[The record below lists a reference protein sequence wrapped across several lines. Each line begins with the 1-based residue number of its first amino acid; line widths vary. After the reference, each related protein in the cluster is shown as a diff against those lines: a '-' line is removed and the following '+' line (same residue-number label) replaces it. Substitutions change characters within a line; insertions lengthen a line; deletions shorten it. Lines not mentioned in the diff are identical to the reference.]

1 MVISMKKFSFILIFL
16 MFFPLMACS
25 KEKNLPGD
33 KQSQSFNE
41 INSTLNK
48 GSENNLEG
56 TTSSR
61 DGSDY
66 EAKPNSLISDDNSSS
81 EKLLEKPIEE
91 KDLVEVDIMD
101 PENEYRSV
109 PLYLQGRVGVDDV
122 QSGNKVR
129 RELVL
134 VFDHA
139 LSFDKGVTKVDRFS
153 LGVVKNYTADEN
165 GDLYYSYD
173 SDPDALGAGYSFKE
187 GQIISCL
194 GFYNVPTTQYQ
205 NINGFLTNVQ
215 KIEFLD
221 AITEYPQ
228 VQPLSNFQNN

>member
-1 MVISMKKFSFILIFL
+1 MKKFSFILVL
-16 MFFPLMACS
+16 VLVLPLMACS
-25 KEKNLPGD
+25 KEKNVTRDNTTQPA
-33 KQSQSFNE
+33 QE
-41 INSTLNK
+41 INTNLNK
-48 GSENNLEG
+48 DDENALEG
-56 TTSSR
+56 TPSSE
-61 DGSDY
+61 DGPDY
-66 EAKPNSLISDDNSSS
+66 EAKPNSLVSDDNSKDTTSS

-101 PENEYRSV
+101 PENEYQSV

-122 QSGNKVR
+122 QSGNKIR

-153 LGVVKNYTADEN
+153 LGVVKNYVTGED

-173 SDPDALGAGYSFKE
+173 PDPDALGAGYSFKE

-194 GFYNVPTTQYQ
+194 GFYNIPTTQYQ
-205 NINGFLTNVQ
+205 NINCFLTNVQ